1 MPLLVFHVDN
11 FVPNIIPIYNLSNG
25 RENQLQATLY
35 GRNSHNNRLN
45 CSSYREYSIN
55 YSAGVK
61 GYNYF
66 VDYVEP
72 QGVKA

>member
-25 RENQLQATLY
+25 GENQLQATLY

-45 CSSYREYSIN
+45 CSSYREYLIN